1 MNDTST
7 LVLLRHGQSVWNK
20 EGLFTGWTD
29 VPLTE
34 QGIGEAR
41 SAGSLMSEAGLV
53 FDVVHTSVLS
63 RAVETAN
70 VALDE
75 MGLSWIPVR
84 RNWRLNER
92 HYGDLQGLNKRELS
106 ARAGPEQVHI
116 WRRSYDVPPPPLEPS
131 DERFPLH
138 DPRYEWMPPEIAP
151 ATECL
156 ADVVDRMLPY
166 WYDSIVPDIRAGL
179 RVIVVAHGHSLRAL
193 VKHLDGIPDAEI
205 SELNI
210 PTGVPLVYELDG
222 DLRPIASEYLG
233 DAEAIKAAAEAVAKQ
248 AG

>member
-1 MNDTST
+1 MSDTST
-7 LVLLRHGQSVWNK
+7 LVLLRHGQSLWNK

-34 QGIGEAR
+34 QGIEEAGNAGVLMGEAR
-41 SAGSLMSEAGLV
+41 LG
-53 FDVVHTSVLS
+53 FDVAHTSVLS
-63 RAVETAN
+63 RAIETAN

-84 RNWRLNER
+84 RDWRLNER
-92 HYGDLQGLNKRELS
+92 HYGELQGLNKKDLS
-106 ARAGPEQVHI
+106 AEVGAEQVHV
-116 WRRSYDVPPPPLEPS
+116 WRRSYDVPPPPLDPS

-138 DPRYEWMPPEIAP
+138 DARYAWMPPELAP
-151 ATECL
+151 VTECL

-166 WYDSIVPDIRAGL
+166 WYDSIVPDLRAGM
-179 RVIVVAHGHSLRAL
+179 RVIVVAHGNSLRAL

-205 SELNI
+205 SGLNI
-210 PTGVPLVYELDG
+210 PTGVPLVYELDA
-222 DLRPIASEYLG
+222 DLRPISSTYLG
-233 DAEAIKAAAEAVAKQ
+233 DAATIAAAAEAVARQ